1 MEAKGKLTKEV
12 VAQEARFILDH
23 LLNASK
29 YAAEVQVEELR
40 RLCEQS
46 ISLRMA
52 DYINFLE
59 RFGYLSY
66 DRATHMV
73 SISGDGERVVG
84 GEKMAELVIDVVHHF
99 RPILSRTRPKDDA
112 RGARRAAPQNQA
124 QIAAPSVTSPV
135 SRRGGRDRI
144 DDRYEKIKAIG
155 SGGIGTVYLARQVM
169 LERDVALKEVKEL
182 FGFFTEPQRQEMAR
196 RFDEEVRNAA
206 QLSHPNIVSVIDGN
220 TKREHPYVV
229 TEFVTGGSLR
239 RILRLAETIPPELS
253 VKIFLQA
260 LHGLGHAHE
269 HGVLHRS
276 LKPENVLFDES
287 GNVRLTDFGMSRVVE
302 RDQAVIKHVY
312 VGMGSVAYMAPELFT
327 DPSSVG
333 VQTDLY
339 ALGILLYEM
348 LARKLP
354 GRRSPMPTK
363 LHPTLPKII
372 DDVFDKLTQDERED
386 RYKDAAEVLEDFYK
400 SDSAKT
406 FMEPKGA
413 VIFTDSPLDALE
425 MKPDEL
431 ELEPEPAASAAR
443 EEPAAPA
450 ASEEPAAPP
459 ASEPAAAPA
468 ASAPNSTPTDPT
480 PTNPTPPTIAPTGGV
495 DAATLPLAEQV
506 EEVSPEQL
514 DAVEDTGV
522 SRIELGSEGGE
533 EPASAIDV
541 TEGYDDE
548 GEEAEEAQ
556 TGESK
561 RRRRRNRPYSF
572 QQRLKERDK

>member
-23 LLNASK
+23 LLNSSK

-59 RFGYLSY
+59 RFGYLTY

-112 RGARRAAPQNQA
+112 PRGARRAAQSQSQA
-124 QIAAPSVTSPV
+124 QAAAPSPVT
-135 SRRGGRDRI
+135 RRGGRDRI
-144 DDRYEKIKAIG
+144 DDRYERVKAIG

-169 LERDVALKEVKEL
+169 LDRDVALKEVKEL

-239 RILRLAETIPPELS
+239 RILKLAEKIPPDLS
-253 VKIFLQA
+253 VKIFLQI

-276 LKPENVLFDES
+276 LKPENVLFDDA
-287 GNVRLTDFGMSRVVE
+287 GNALLSDFGIATITDRAAPTDGMSQPPMVVGGGL
-302 RDQAVIKHVY
+302 VPY
-312 VGMGSVAYMAPELFT
+312 LAPERLRVT
-327 DPSSVG
+327 GDYGVG
-333 VQTDLY
+333 TDLY
-339 ALGILLYEM
+339 GLGVLAYELLTG
-348 LARKLP
+348 KLP
-354 GRRSPMPTK
+354 GRRSPMPSAVDDRI
-363 LHPTLPKII
+363 PKRF
-372 DDVFDKLTQDERED
+372 DDIFDRLTRDELSE
-386 RYKDAAEVLEDFYK
+386 RYR
-400 SDSAKT
+400 S
-406 FMEPKGA
+406 
-413 VIFTDSPLDALE
+413 TDDALA
-425 MKPDEL
+425 EL
-431 ELEPEPAASAAR
+431 VAVVPNEWVGDGASVPLRVASEVVEVPEP
-443 EEPAAPA
+443 
-450 ASEEPAAPP
+450 
-459 ASEPAAAPA
+459 
-468 ASAPNSTPTDPT
+468 
-480 PTNPTPPTIAPTGGV
+480 V
-495 DAATLPLAEQV
+495 L
-506 EEVSPEQL
+506 
-514 DAVEDTGV
+514 
-522 SRIELGSEGGE
+522 
-533 EPASAIDV
+533 
-541 TEGYDDE
+541 
-548 GEEAEEAQ
+548 
-556 TGESK
+556 
-561 RRRRRNRPYSF
+561 
-572 QQRLKERDK
+572 